1 MKIYKLT
8 EEQKSIVASVKQQLM
23 DALSILD
30 AANCITES
38 EECFEDSLSLYSDIQ
53 DALSDCFNIEQSN
66 NTYMYIKN
74 NMGSSY
80 GSSVG

>member
-1 MKIYKLT
+1 MNIYKLT
-8 EEQKSIVASVKQQLM
+8 DEQKSIVTSVKKQLM

-30 AANCITES
+30 AANCITEKD
-38 EECFEDSLSLYSDIQ
+38 ECFSDSLTLYSLTQ
-53 DALSDCFNIEQSN
+53 DALSECYRMEQAH
-66 NTYMYIKN
+66 NTYMYIKS

>member
-8 EEQKSIVASVKQQLM
+8 DEQKSIVTSVKKQLM

-38 EECFEDSLSLYSDIQ
+38 EECFDDAIALYGNIQ
-53 DALSDCFNIEQSN
+53 NALSDCFNMEQSN
-66 NTYMYIKN
+66 NTYMYIKRE
-74 NMGSSY
+74 MGSSY